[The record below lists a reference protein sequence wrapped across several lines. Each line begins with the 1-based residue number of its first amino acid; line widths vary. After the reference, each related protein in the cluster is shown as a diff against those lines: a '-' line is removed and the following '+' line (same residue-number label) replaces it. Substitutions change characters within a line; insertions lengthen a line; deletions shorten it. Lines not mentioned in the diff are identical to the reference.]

1 MISLFATTL
10 FGLTMIWMVQ
20 KRRQAM
26 QLQLMRVR
34 AQRQRMNRER

>member
-1 MISLFATTL
+1 MV
-10 FGLTMIWMVQ
+10 WMVQ